1 MTGYQSE
8 LADPRYIF
16 WGYQVVGLCFIALYF
31 LTAALRFALRLR
43 ILFLHDLEQPTSGL
57 LFFVLVFLTCSLFGI
72 IKIRY
77 RKPVWRSLGWTLP
90 SWRYIH
96 LAALLGVL
104 LGLGVS
110 VPSPLPSRE
119 ISLIPIWTFVLL
131 STTLGPFLE
140 ESFFRG
146 CVLPLVARS
155 AGTILAILAT
165 AILFS
170 VFHQPRSLREWLWI
184 VMTGGAYGW
193 IPINSRSQAASALM
207 HMAYNLT
214 LYASLKI

>member
-8 LADPRYIF
+8 LADPRDIF
-16 WGYQVVGLCFIALYF
+16 WGYQDVGLFFLALSF
-31 LTAALRFALRLR
+31 LDAALRLAVRLR
-43 ILFLHDLEQPTSGL
+43 FMSPHDLEQPTSGL

-96 LAALLGVL
+96 LAALIGVL

-165 AILFS
+165 AILFA

-184 VMTGGAYGW
+184 LTTGVAYGW
-193 IPINSRSQAASALM
+193 IRISSGSTAASALM

-214 LYASLKI
+214 LYVCLKI

>member
-1 MTGYQSE
+1 MTDYQSE
-8 LADPRYIF
+8 LADPRDIF
-16 WGYQVVGLCFIALYF
+16 WGYQDVGLFFLALSF
-31 LTAALRFALRLR
+31 LDAALRLAVRLR
-43 ILFLHDLEQPTSGL
+43 FMSPHDLEQPTSGL

-96 LAALLGVL
+96 LAALIGVL
-104 LGLGVS
+104 LGIGVS

-155 AGTILAILAT
+155 AGTILAT
-165 AILFS
+165 AILFAM
-170 VFHQPRSLREWLWI
+170 FHQPRSLREWLWI
-184 VMTGGAYGW
+184 FMTGVAYGW
-193 IPINSRSQAASALM
+193 IRISSGSTAASALM

-214 LYASLKI
+214 LYLCLKI

>member
-16 WGYQVVGLCFIALYF
+16 WGYQDVGLFFLALSF
-31 LTAALRFALRLR
+31 LDAALRLAVRLR
-43 ILFLHDLEQPTSGL
+43 IMSLHDLEQPTSGL

-90 SWRYIH
+90 SWRHIH
-96 LAALLGVL
+96 LAALIGVL
-104 LGLGVS
+104 PGLGVS
-110 VPSPLPSRE
+110 VPSPLPTRE

-146 CVLPLVARS
+146 CVLPLVTRS
-155 AGTILAILAT
+155 AGTILAT
-165 AILFS
+165 AISFA
-170 VFHQPRSLREWLWI
+170 VFHHPRSLRERLWI
-184 VMTGGAYGW
+184 LTTSVACGW
-193 IPINSRSQAASALM
+193 IRISSGSTAASALM

-214 LYASLKI
+214 LDVCLKI